1 MSKHDRFYSNPSQ
14 RYWVCASLLAGRTL
28 TTKTEIREVQGW
40 RLAAV
45 IHVLIHEY
53 GWPIDSEYRGRDNIK
68 HYWLRRGADRSKL
81 RFPSSAR
88 SLADEGGAA

>member
-1 MSKHDRFYSNPSQ
+1 MSKHDRFYSNPTQ

-28 TTKTEIREVQGW
+28 NTENEIAEVKGW

-53 GWPIDSEYRGRDNIK
+53 DWPIVSEYRGRDNIK
-68 HYWLRRGADRSKL
+68 HYWLRPDANRTKL
-81 RFPSSAR
+81 RFPPSAK
-88 SLADEGGAA
+88 SLAEEGGAQ